1 MEMVQSALIIFGLR
15 VVDMTAATMRILM
28 LSRGRKAITW
38 GLGFFQALVFVV
50 AIRAVIADLENWLNV
65 IGYAAGFA
73 SGNVVGMWIEER
85 LAIGYV
91 HMRIISPGRGS
102 EIADHLRENGYAVTE
117 ISGRGKDGVVTLI
130 NCSVR
135 RRKSSMVRKIVN
147 QLDENA
153 FITTENVKTVR
164 RGFWR

>member
-1 MEMVQSALIIFGLR
+1 MEVLQSALIIFSLR

-38 GLGFFQALVFVV
+38 GLGFFQALVFIV

-65 IGYAAGFA
+65 VGYAAGFA

-91 HMRIISPGRGS
+91 HMRIISPGRGA
-102 EIADHLRENGYAVTE
+102 EIAEHLRANGYAVTE
-117 ISGRGKDGVVTLI
+117 ISGRGKDGVVTLL

-135 RRKSSMVRKIVN
+135 RRRSSKVRKIVN
-147 QLDENA
+147 ELDENA
-153 FITTENVKTVR
+153 FITTENVKAVR

>member
-38 GLGFFQALVFVV
+38 VLGFFQALVFVV

-102 EIADHLRENGYAVTE
+102 EIAEHLRESGYAVTE
-117 ISGRGKDGVVTLI
+117 ISGRGRDGVVTLL

-135 RRKSSMVRKIVN
+135 RRKSSDVRKIVN
-147 QLDENA
+147 HLDENA